1 VRRPACTRCAR
12 WGALAALFVLATVNA
27 TAHRA
32 GAGSNTTPPIFAART
47 NSAFRLGTAGRPFA
61 WSTAI
66 GDLNADGRLD
76 YVIADRI
83 GRGASGFEYALE
95 LSISGLASQSVTF
108 DSRESALAI
117 SLHDVDHDQD
127 LDVVV
132 SSALSPTVVRVWL
145 NDGRGAF
152 AEAASTRLP
161 GDWRAGPS
169 LAGDADADQTMVA
182 ESVSGRA
189 DDAAGTARSCRIG
202 LAPFSLLRA
211 GSSRNVDSPPVS
223 RPGSRGPPSPAP
235 LFT

>member
-1 VRRPACTRCAR
+1 MRRPACTRCAR

-32 GAGSNTTPPIFAART
+32 GAGSNPTPPIFAART

-152 AEAASTRLP
+152 AEAPSTRMLA
-161 GDWRAGPS
+161 DWHAGS
-169 LAGDADADQTMVA
+169 SFAGDAGADQAMAA

-189 DDAAGTARSCRIG
+189 DDVVGAAPTSPVP
-202 LAPFSLLRA
+202 LAPLGLLRGGPSLHVNA
-211 GSSRNVDSPPVS
+211 PPAT
-223 RPGSRGPPSPAP
+223 RFDSRGPPLSAT
-235 LFT
+235 LLS